1 MGVTKAQTESED
13 LVGRELRSPE
23 LSGRGEEEAQ
33 IGGFTGRRDSCLKE
47 NRYAWRHGRLERRM

>member
-1 MGVTKAQTESED
+1 MWVSQRPRHTED
-13 LVGRELRSPE
+13 LVGRVLRSPE